1 MILTKIRRS
10 YRVDDYT
17 ERKEK
22 EALHNTVK
30 ESGNK
35 RLLRR
40 QDVLALAREKLQD
53 VIYGLETSKIN
64 K

>member
-22 EALHNTVK
+22 EALHNIVK